1 MAVLEFWRHRLPL
14 APSPNDL
21 IKLRDYRSYRSPCMT
36 LKSGNYT
43 VSTTDFELQ
52 SMDDDIHPSSTAQV
66 NRVVEPY
73 PVWGPSVGPTASGTE
88 LFQLRAVTSPH
99 SPENHVGSSSKWI
112 HCGYFSVC
120 SFLLIFF
127 DLQVVSSFLDITHV
141 RTALVSLC
149 LEEDVCQTLA
159 QTTSALVHKVTR

>member
-66 NRVVEPY
+66 NMVVEPY
-73 PVWGPSVGPTASGTE
+73 PVWGPIVGPNSFSSGLSLPLTPPGTTWA
-88 LFQLRAVTSPH
+88 RHRSGYTVDTSP
-99 SPENHVGSSSKWI
+99 SVPSSS
-112 HCGYFSVC
+112 FSSIYR
-120 SFLLIFF
+120 SFRL
-127 DLQVVSSFLDITHV
+127 SSI
-141 RTALVSLC
+141 SP
-149 LEEDVCQTLA
+149 
-159 QTTSALVHKVTR
+159 TSARRSSPPAWRRMSAKLSHRPRPL